1 MSQDAT
7 QAINENAI
15 SGLLHAGALGTF
27 MRLPLMN
34 PDRSV
39 LSEVGINAAVLGFPW
54 DSTCISRTG
63 TNYGP
68 KAIREASEQFTFF
81 SASTEVN
88 LRDHYRM
95 ADCGDVPVL
104 PGNSERTMDRAQA
117 RITEILAAGAL
128 PVTLGG
134 DHSVTIPCARAF
146 AAHYDNPGLVLVDAH
161 LDTAYDMDGDLL
173 NHCCPITR
181 AVDAGFDPKKIA
193 IVAPSGWM
201 NVKSELDYIRDHGI
215 TLYTIDDVI
224 DQGAKTIAQ
233 KAAAVAGDGT
243 DSVYLTIDID
253 SVDAAFAPGTGVPT
267 PGGLTSRE
275 VLQIAAEVGKG
286 GIGGIDLV
294 EVSPAWDHDGITSR
308 LACRIIL
315 DALQANAV
323 KARQGK

>member
-1 MSQDAT
+1 MSHEQTGMLD
-7 QAINENAI
+7 ENAI

-27 MRLPLMN
+27 MRLPLASA
-34 PDRSV
+34 RKEA
-39 LSEVGINAAVLGFPW
+39 LEELGANAAILGFPW

-68 KAIREASEQFTFF
+68 KAIREASEQFTFY

-88 LRDHYRM
+88 LRDHYTM

-117 RITEILAAGAL
+117 LVGEILDAGAI

-134 DHSVTIPCARAF
+134 DHSITIPCARAF
-146 AAHYDNPGLVLVDAH
+146 AEKYDNPGLVLVDAH
-161 LDTAYDMDGDLL
+161 LDTAHDMDGDLL
-173 NHCCPITR
+173 NHCCPIAR
-181 AVDAGFDPKKIA
+181 AVDAGFDPAKIA
-193 IVAPSGWM
+193 IVGPSGWM
-201 NVKSELDYIRDHGI
+201 NVKSELDYIRDKGI

-224 DQGAKTIAQ
+224 REGAVVIAK
-233 KAAAVAGDGT
+233 KAAAIASDGT
-243 DSVYLTIDID
+243 DSVYLTVDID
-253 SVDAAFAPGTGVPT
+253 SVDAAYAPGTGVPT

-275 VLQIAAEVGKG
+275 VLQVVAEIGKA
-286 GIGGIDLV
+286 GIGGMDLA

-315 DALQANAV
+315 DALQANAL
-323 KARQGK
+323 R

>member
-1 MSQDAT
+1 MSHIQT
-7 QAINENAI
+7 SAITETAI

-27 MRLPLMN
+27 MRLPLVDVNQDALTEM
-34 PDRSV
+34 
-39 LSEVGINAAVLGFPW
+39 EITAAVLGFPW

-88 LRDHYRM
+88 LRDHYKM

-104 PGNSERTMDRAQA
+104 PGNSVRTMDRAQSRVA
-117 RITEILAAGAL
+117 EILSAGAI
-128 PVTLGG
+128 PVTIGG
-134 DHSVTIPCARAF
+134 DHSITIPCVRAF
-146 AAHYDNPGLVLVDAH
+146 AEHYDNPGLVLVDAH

-181 AVDAGFDPKKIA
+181 AVDAGFDPGRIA

-201 NVKSELDYIRDHGI
+201 NVKSELDYIRDKGI
-215 TLYTIDDVI
+215 TLFTIDDVI
-224 DQGAKTIAQ
+224 EEGAITIAK
-233 KAAAVAGDGT
+233 KAAAIASDGT
-243 DSVYLTIDID
+243 DSVYLTVDID
-253 SVDAAFAPGTGVPT
+253 AVDAAYAPGTGVPT

-275 VLQIAAEVGKG
+275 VLQIVGEIGKT
-286 GIGGIDLV
+286 GIGGMDLV

-315 DALQANAV
+315 DTLQANAI
-323 KARQGK
+323 R